1 MAHVAQS
8 FLISINDLPQHI
20 RTWPSNI
27 FAGDNAIYT
36 TGKSFME
43 TKCALQSSVYDAERW
58 FDNSNLQI
66 NIKKTIYMLIAI
78 ESGCPRRAH
87 VVSEIERHNSWT
99 VLDHPVPWPSTRWQ
113 VAVGGTC
120 SKVMLE
126 YFFET
131 CSSKQ
136 TAQSIEQ
143 KITLQTVYRMHTTF
157 YWLCRFCLDFMLR
170 AKQRLGN
177 LNL

>member
-8 FLISINDLPQHI
+8 FLIYINDLPQHI
-20 RTWPSNI
+20 RTWPNNI

-66 NIKKTIYMLIAI
+66 NIKKTICMLIAI

-87 VVSEIERHNSWT
+87 VVSGIERHNSWT
-99 VLDHPVPWPSTRWQ
+99 VLDHPYLGLQLDDKMQWEAHVQRLCWNI
-113 VAVGGTC
+113 
-120 SKVMLE
+120 
-126 YFFET
+126 
-131 CSSKQ
+131 SSKLAVLSRLRQ
-136 TAQSIEQ
+136 VLNKKLLCKQYIACIQPFIDHAVSVWASCSEQS
-143 KITLQTVYRMHTTF
+143 KGLAT
-157 YWLCRFCLDFMLR
+157 
-170 AKQRLGN
+170 
-177 LNL
+177 

>member
-8 FLISINDLPQHI
+8 FLISINDLPEHI

-36 TGKSFME
+36 SGKSFME

-66 NIKKTIYMLIAI
+66 NIKKTICILIAI

-87 VVSEIERHNSWT
+87 VVSGIERHNSWT
-99 VLDHPVPWPSTRWQ
+99 VLDHPVTWPWTRWQ
-113 VAVGGTC
+113 VAVGGTY

-131 CSSKQ
+131 WSSKQ
-136 TAQSIEQ
+136 TAQCVEQ

-157 YWLCRFCLDFMLR
+157 YWLCRFCLGFMPR
-170 AKQRLGN
+170 AKQGLAI
-177 LNL
+177 

>member
-8 FLISINDLPQHI
+8 FLSSINGLPQHI
-20 RTWPSNI
+20 RTWASNI
-27 FAGDNAIYT
+27 FAGDNAIYR

-43 TKCALQSSVYDAERW
+43 TKCALQSSVYNAERW

-66 NIKKTIYMLIAI
+66 NIKKTICMVIAI

-87 VVSEIERHNSWT
+87 VVSGIERHSSWT
-99 VLDHPVPWPSTRWQ
+99 VLDHLIPWPSTRWK

-136 TAQSIEQ
+136 TVQSIEQ
-143 KITLQTVYRMHTTF
+143 KI
-157 YWLCRFCLDFMLR
+157 LC
-170 AKQRLGN
+170 KQ
-177 LNL
+177 